1 MAAATEITFNFWGRH
16 GSHGL
21 LRRTPHILR
30 PAFCARDSRYAA
42 RLITIKQSLILYEVQ
57 KQAASRR
64 AGGPH
69 ACGSERCQ
77 PKKFMATNLAVAD
90 SSP

>member
-42 RLITIKQSLILYEVQ
+42 RLITIKQSLMLYEVQ

-64 AGGPH
+64 AP
-69 ACGSERCQ
+69 RVRQ
-77 PKKFMATNLAVAD
+77 RAVPAQKVHGYGKTVA
-90 SSP
+90 